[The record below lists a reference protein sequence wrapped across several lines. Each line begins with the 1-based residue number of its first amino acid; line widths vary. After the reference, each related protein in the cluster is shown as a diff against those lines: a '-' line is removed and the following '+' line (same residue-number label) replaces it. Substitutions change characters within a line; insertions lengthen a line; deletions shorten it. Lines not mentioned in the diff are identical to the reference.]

1 MTTPHSILLVP
12 AEGSTLLDD
21 GPCGARPPI
30 ARRGNCCAHAEH
42 RRWEPWEPCWRNCYM
57 CQHPQEALVLA
68 WAGAPCLEG
77 IVWLWAKVP
86 DMPGPGAL
94 EGFRELDLA
103 PDGTN
108 PAAAATGGR
117 FDHQRVAKAVR
128 VPACILQGLHR
139 TAAPR
144 SDRNVGLLG

>member
-94 EGFRELDLA
+94 EGSVVCALEGDRLTRAITNLGTILLLDEHGREI
-103 PDGTN
+103 T
-108 PAAAATGGR
+108 R
-117 FDHQRVAKAVR
+117 
-128 VPACILQGLHR
+128 
-139 TAAPR
+139 
-144 SDRNVGLLG
+144 